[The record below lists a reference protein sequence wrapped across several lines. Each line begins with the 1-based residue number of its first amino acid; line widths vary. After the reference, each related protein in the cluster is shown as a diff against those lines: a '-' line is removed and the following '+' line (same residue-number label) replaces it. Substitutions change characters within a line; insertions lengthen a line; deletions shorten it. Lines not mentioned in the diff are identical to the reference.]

1 MGSAA
6 KGRLLKRVLDRAGEL
21 GSSFEENFDS
31 RFQRIARDPKVLAF
45 IASSLNY
52 VSASRLEFA
61 KLEDEIAGI
70 RSRSLR
76 AWTDARK
83 GADIDRE
90 PQP

>member
-1 MGSAA
+1 MAGEP
-6 KGRLLKRVLDRAGEL
+6 KDKLLKRLFDRAGAL
-21 GSSFEENFDS
+21 GASFEEGFDS

-52 VSASRLEFA
+52 VSASRLELA
-61 KLEDEIAGI
+61 KFEDEISSI

-83 GADIDRE
+83 GAQIDRE
-90 PQP
+90 L